1 MADSLERNLWS
12 WLKRGTF
19 RSRDLDMERVENGVS
34 DGTPD
39 VDGCFERV
47 SFKIELKTGTVTIRE
62 NFVRTK
68 FRPMQLPWIKERTR
82 VGGRV
87 FVLLQI
93 GRNRYL
99 VAGKDCQEFKRKD
112 LTLAELEKLAIVSPK
127 CSQMDVLRA
136 CAHHP
141 L

>member
-1 MADSLERNLWS
+1 MADSLERNLWA
-12 WLKRGTF
+12 WLKRGSF
-19 RSRDLDMERVENGVS
+19 RSRELDMERVENGVG

-39 VDGCFERV
+39 VDGCFEGV
-47 SFKIELKTGTVTIRE
+47 SFKIELKVGDATKRE
-62 NFVRTK
+62 AFVRTS

-93 GRNRYL
+93 GRYRYL

-112 LTLAELEKLAIVSPK
+112 LTLNELEKLSIVPIK
-127 CSQMDVLRA
+127 CSPMDVLRA
-136 CAHHP
+136 CAHYP